1 MTDAITAAL
10 GDLDTAV
17 SGISSELTTLVEQV
31 QVLQQQIAA
40 GNTTD
45 AAALAAEIEQRAT
58 ALQAATAAAQAAL
71 TTAGSPTGGGTTNP
85 PPSAP
90 VVAPADL
97 SMGSELPADVPAQQT
112 PPGSSMG

>member
-10 GDLDTAV
+10 GDLDTAI
-17 SGISSELTTLVEQV
+17 SGISSELATVVEQV
-31 QVLQQQIAA
+31 RVLQQQLAA

-45 AAALAAEIEQRAT
+45 AATLAAEIEQRVSTIQQST
-58 ALQAATAAAQAAL
+58 ASAQSAL

-85 PPSAP
+85 PPSPEP
-90 VVAPADL
+90 VAQPADTL
-97 SMGSELPADVPAQQT
+97 DTST